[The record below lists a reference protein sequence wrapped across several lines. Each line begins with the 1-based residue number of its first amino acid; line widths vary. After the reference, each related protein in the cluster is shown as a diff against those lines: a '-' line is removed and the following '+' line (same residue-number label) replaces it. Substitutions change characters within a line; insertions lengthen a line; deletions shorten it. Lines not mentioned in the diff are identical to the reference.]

1 MIDLY
6 TNGTDRCCRGSK
18 MGKWVLTGRVGV
30 FPSKHILRKANL
42 PPFQI
47 SAGTPRSTPFQP
59 IKLPPPTAVSF
70 LPAGPSNSAH
80 HLQENNCFLKQKSE
94 KLGPAEKFVLR
105 RRLENFGLA
114 PNNVGT

>member
-1 MIDLY
+1 MRRRDFKKLRMMLRSSWMIDLY

-47 SAGTPRSTPFQP
+47 SAGTPCSTFSVLGKSVVL
-59 IKLPPPTAVSF
+59 ILLVRANLPP
-70 LPAGPSNSAH
+70 
-80 HLQENNCFLKQKSE
+80 
-94 KLGPAEKFVLR
+94 
-105 RRLENFGLA
+105 LEFRS
-114 PNNVGT
+114 